1 MKKALL
7 FILPLLLATACEEVT
22 QYTISGNCGGDGD
35 TLYIFGLDSKFD
47 KIVQF
52 TCDEEGN
59 FSHSIETTENLSL
72 MLALPNGE
80 LIPLYAEP
88 NVTAKLVANDK
99 KGGWMVKGGKEQ
111 ALYDSIANIL
121 GGFDSN
127 SERVVHIDNFIKAH
141 PFSHTNIEIIRR
153 FMVEVP
159 NPNNNFIK
167 KRIGSLGGT
176 LQDHEYFTGLKDK
189 LEVKNS
195 NNIHR
200 MLPSFEFTTDKGEKI
215 VQKNYR
221 DKLLIINFWAAWDS
235 VSRIEIKEQGKL
247 YAQCDT
253 SKSRILN
260 ISLDYDTA
268 VWRRSIEA
276 DSIVGDNVCDG
287 KMWNNELANKFSISR
302 LPYTITVSPYQRID
316 MFGIKNE
323 NFVNTIDSLTNRY
336 FNKKKKQ

>member
-7 FILPLLLATACEEVT
+7 FILPLLLATACKEAP
-22 QYTISGNCGGDGD
+22 QYTINGNCGGSND
-35 TLYIFGLDSKFD
+35 TLYLFGLDKKHD
-47 KIVQF
+47 KIVKLV
-52 TCDEEGN
+52 CDEEGN
-59 FSHSIETTENLSL
+59 FSHSIETAENLSL

-88 NVTAKLVANDK
+88 NVTAEFVANEK

-121 GGFDSN
+121 RGLDSN
-127 SERVVHIDNFIKAH
+127 SERVVHIDNFIKEH
-141 PFSHTNIEIIRR
+141 PFSQTNVEIIRR

-167 KRIGSLGGT
+167 KRINSLGGT
-176 LQDHEYFTGLKDK
+176 LQDHEYFTELKGK
-189 LEVKNS
+189 LDAKNS

-200 MLPSFEFTTDKGEKI
+200 MLPSFEFITEKGEKI
-215 VQKNYR
+215 VQKRYR
-221 DKLLIINFWAAWDS
+221 EKLLIINFWAAWDS
-235 VSRIEIKEQGKL
+235 VSRIKMKEQGKL

-260 ISLDYDTA
+260 VSLDYDTA

-287 KMWNNELANKFSISR
+287 KMWNNELAKNFSIST
-302 LPYTITVSPYQRID
+302 LPYTVAVSPYQRID
-316 MFGIKNE
+316 IFGIGNE
-323 NFVNTIDSLTNRY
+323 NFVSTIDSLTNRY
-336 FNKKKKQ
+336 FNKKKK